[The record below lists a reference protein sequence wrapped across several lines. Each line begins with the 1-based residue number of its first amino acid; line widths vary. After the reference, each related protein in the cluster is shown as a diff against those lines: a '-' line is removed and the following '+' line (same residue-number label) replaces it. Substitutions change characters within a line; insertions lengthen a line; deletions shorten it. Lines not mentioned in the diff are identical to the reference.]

1 MTESPFHRM
10 SAPPSPA
17 DPDML
22 MRNLERW
29 SAAVEEDLEGEA
41 RQAATRLLDGRNG
54 QLLRACFGNSPF
66 LSDCLLKH
74 PGFALTC
81 FTAGYDAA
89 IRIALEDARKALAAS
104 GDIASVARILRV
116 ARRQVALGIAL
127 ADLSGAWAIPAITAT
142 LSDFADWAIGSALE
156 ALLREAARRNALT
169 LDPRER
175 SPTRDCGVFVIGM
188 GKLGAHEL
196 NYSSDIDLIVLFDPE
211 KVPIAR
217 PERLQREMVRLTQ
230 GLVDLLHKRTADG
243 YVFRTDLRLRPD
255 PASTPVALS
264 VDAAEVYYESMGQNW
279 ERAAMIKARIVAGD
293 MAAGTGFLERLRPF
307 IWRRNLDFVTI
318 QDVHSIKRQINA
330 KRGGGGAIRSP
341 RGLPGH
347 DVKLG
352 RGGIREI
359 EFFAQTQ
366 QLIFGGRDAS
376 LRERSTVRA
385 IDALVAAG
393 RVEPRAAGDLDEAY
407 EFLRTVE
414 HRIQM
419 VEDRQTQTLPE
430 SADEFDA
437 FATFMGYPSTDAFL
451 AALFHHLQRVE
462 NRYAG
467 LFEEAPALGGPSS
480 LVFTG
485 GDHDP
490 DTLKTL
496 SSLGFSEP
504 ETVSSVIRGWHH
516 GRYRATHSDRARQLL
531 TELTPALL
539 QAIGS
544 SPAPDEAFR
553 RLDAFIRSLPAG
565 VPLFSLLH
573 ANPGLL
579 DLIAEIMGTAP
590 ELAETL
596 GRRPT
601 LFDALLDRGFF
612 DRVPD
617 RQALTDEL
625 AASLPADCSFEE
637 SLDAVR
643 RWCAEARFGIGV
655 RFLRG
660 TISAAQA
667 GAVYSDVAD
676 AAISAILPRVEAA
689 FAEKHGRFAEGGFCV
704 VALGKLGG
712 GELTATSDLD
722 LVFVYDDRTAEAQS
736 DGAKP
741 LALSLYYARF
751 AQRLFS
757 ALTAPTAEGGLFEVD
772 LRLRPFGDKGPLASS
787 YSAFEDYQANHAWT
801 WEQMAI
807 TRARVVAGSGNL
819 ASDVMAVAARTVERP
834 RTAATLAADVAD
846 MRRRLAENRAAPSIW
861 HVKNMPG
868 GILDIEFVA
877 QFLILLHSSAHPDL
891 RHGNTATA
899 LKALRKAGCLDPDD
913 ADTLLG
919 AAGLWQTI
927 QAILR
932 LTGAVPD
939 ADGRPPASLHPLLC
953 RATDRP
959 DIRVLEA
966 EMSDLAGAVRGI
978 YDRIVAETGAGAA
991 PAGDGPLPSHALDA
1005 AEGE

>member
-1 MTESPFHRM
+1 MTQNPFHRL
-10 SAPPSPA
+10 SAPPTPA
-17 DPDML
+17 DPGML
-22 MRNLERW
+22 ARNLERW
-29 SAAVEEDLEGEA
+29 PAAVEQDLEGEA
-41 RQAATRLLDGRNG
+41 REAATRLIDGRNG
-54 QLLRACFGNSPF
+54 RSLRACFGNSPF

-74 PGFALTC
+74 PGFAQTC
-81 FTAGYDAA
+81 FTIGYDAA
-89 IRIALEDARKALAAS
+89 IRAVLESSRQELAKT
-104 GDIASVARILRV
+104 DRIDTVARILR
-116 ARRQVALGIAL
+116 ATRRQVALGVAL
-127 ADLSGAWAIPAITAT
+127 ADLSGTWALPAVTGT
-142 LSDFADWAIGSALE
+142 LSDFADWAIGSALD
-156 ALLREAARRNALT
+156 ALVREAAGRGVFA
-169 LDPRER
+169 LDPKQDAPNRA
-175 SPTRDCGVFVIGM
+175 SGLFVIGM

-196 NYSSDIDLIVLFDPE
+196 NYSSDIDLIVFFDPE
-211 KVPIAR
+211 KVPIVR
-217 PERLQREMVRLTQ
+217 PDRLQREMVRLTQ
-230 GLVDLLHKRTADG
+230 GLVDLLQKRTADG

-293 MAAGTGFLERLRPF
+293 MAAGTAFLERLRPF
-307 IWRRNLDFVTI
+307 IWRRNLDFATI

-330 KRGGGGAIRSP
+330 RRGGGSIRTP
-341 RGLPGH
+341 GGLPGH

-385 IDALVAAG
+385 IDALVSAG
-393 RVEPRAAGDLDEAY
+393 RVEHRAAGDLTVAY

-414 HRIQM
+414 HRLQM

-430 SADEFDA
+430 NAEEFDA
-437 FATFMGYPSTDAFL
+437 FATFMGYPSADAFL
-451 AALFHHLQRVE
+451 AALFNHLQRVE
-462 NRYAG
+462 NHYAG
-467 LFEEAPALGGPSS
+467 LFEEAAPLGGPSS

-490 DTLKTL
+490 DTLETL
-496 SSLGFSEP
+496 SALGFSEP

-539 QAIGS
+539 QAIGG

-553 RLDAFIRSLPAG
+553 RLDAFIRRLPAG

-573 ANPGLL
+573 ANPKLL

-590 ELAETL
+590 ELAATL

-612 DRVPD
+612 DRLPD
-617 RQALTDEL
+617 RRTLADRLTE
-625 AASLPADCSFEE
+625 SLPVDCGFEE
-637 SLDAVR
+637 SLDTIR

-667 GAVYSDVAD
+667 GHAYSDVAD
-676 AAISAILPRVEAA
+676 TAVSAILPCVEAA
-689 FAEKHGRFAEGGFCV
+689 FAEKHGRFAGGGFCILG
-704 VALGKLGG
+704 LGKLGG
-712 GELTATSDLD
+712 RELTATSDLD
-722 LVFVYDDRTAEAQS
+722 LVFVYEDRVADARS
-736 DGAKP
+736 DGPKP
-741 LALSLYYARF
+741 LAPSHYYARF

-772 LRLRPFGDKGPLASS
+772 PRLRPLGDKGPLASS
-787 YSAFEDYQANHAWT
+787 FTAFEDYQNNQAWT

-807 TRARVVAGSGNL
+807 TRARVVAGSEAL
-819 ASDVMAVAARTVERP
+819 AGAVMDMTARSVGRART
-834 RTAATLAADVAD
+834 AGALAADVAD
-846 MRRRLAENRAAPSIW
+846 MRRRLAENRAAPTRW

-877 QFLILLHSSAHPDL
+877 QFLILLHSNAHPHL
-891 RHGNTATA
+891 RQGNTASA
-899 LKALRKAGCLDPDD
+899 LKALREADCLETED
-913 ADTLLG
+913 ADTLLR
-919 AAGLWQTI
+919 AAALWQTV

-932 LTGAVPD
+932 LTGAARD
-939 ADGRPPASLHPLLC
+939 LDGRPPASLHSLLC
-953 RATDRP
+953 RATEQP

-966 EMSDLAGAVRGI
+966 DMEATADAVREI
-978 YDRIVAETGAGAA
+978 YNRLVADAATGAA
-991 PAGDGPLPSHALDA
+991 PADAGPPPSHALKTS
-1005 AEGE
+1005 EGD

>member
-1 MTESPFHRM
+1 MTESPFHRL

-22 MRNLERW
+22 ARNLERW
-29 SAAVEEDLEGEA
+29 SAAVEAELEGEA
-41 RQAATRLLDGRNG
+41 RQAATRLLDSRNG
-54 QLLRACFGNSPF
+54 QLLRACLGNSPF
-66 LSDCLLKH
+66 LSECLLKH
-74 PGFALTC
+74 PGFALAC
-81 FTAGYDAA
+81 FTVGYDAA
-89 IRIALEDARKALAAS
+89 IRSALEDARKALLAA
-104 GDIASVARILRV
+104 GKIDSVARILRI

-127 ADLSGAWAIPAITAT
+127 ADLSGAWAVPAITAT

-156 ALLREAARRNALT
+156 ALVREAAGRNALV
-169 LDPRER
+169 LDPKAL
-175 SPTRDCGVFVIGM
+175 SPTRACGVFVIGM

-196 NYSSDIDLIVLFDPE
+196 NYSSDIDLIVFFDPE
-211 KVPIAR
+211 IVPVAR

-293 MAAGTGFLERLRPF
+293 MAAGTAFLERLRPF
-307 IWRRNLDFVTI
+307 IWRRNLDFATI

-330 KRGGGGAIRSP
+330 RRGGGSIRSP

-366 QLIFGGRDAS
+366 QLIFGGRDPS
-376 LRERSTVRA
+376 LRDRSTVRA

-393 RVEPRAAGDLDEAY
+393 RVEPRAAHDLAEAY

-430 SADEFDA
+430 NAAEFGA
-437 FATFMGYPSTDAFL
+437 FATFMGYPSADAFL

-462 NRYAG
+462 SHYAG

-490 DTLKTL
+490 DTLNTL
-496 SSLGFSEP
+496 SALGFSEP
-504 ETVSSVIRGWHH
+504 ERVSSGIRGWHH

-544 SPAPDEAFR
+544 TPAPDEAFR

-573 ANPGLL
+573 ANPDLL

-612 DRVPD
+612 DSLPD
-617 RQALTDEL
+617 RQALADEL
-625 AASLPADCSFEE
+625 AASLPVDCSFEE
-637 SLDAVR
+637 SLDNVR
-643 RWCAEARFGIGV
+643 RWFAEARFGIGV

-667 GAVYSDVAD
+667 GAVYADVAD
-676 AAISAILPRVEAA
+676 AAVSAILPRVEAA
-689 FAEKHGRFAEGGFCV
+689 FAAKHGHFAEGGFCIL
-704 VALGKLGG
+704 ALGKLGG
-712 GELTATSDLD
+712 RELTATSDLD
-722 LVFVYDDRTAEAQS
+722 LVFVYDDRIAAAHS

-787 YSAFEDYQANHAWT
+787 FSAFEDYQANHAWT

-807 TRARVVAGSGNL
+807 TRARVVAGSGSL
-819 ASDVMAVAARTVERP
+819 ARDVMEVTARSATRP
-834 RTAATLAADVAD
+834 RDDGTLAAAVSD
-846 MRRRLAENRAAPSIW
+846 MRRRLAENRAAPTIW

-877 QFLILLHSSAHPDL
+877 QFLILLHSNARPDL

-899 LKALRKAGCLDPDD
+899 LKTLRKAGCLDPED
-913 ADTLLG
+913 ADTLLR
-919 AAGLWQTI
+919 AATLWQTI

-932 LTGAVPD
+932 LTGATPD

-966 EMSDLAGAVRGI
+966 DMTELAGTVRRI
-978 YDRIVAETGAGAA
+978 YDRTVTESAAGAT
-991 PAGDGPLPSHALDA
+991 PDEAGTLPSHALDT

>member
-1 MTESPFHRM
+1 
-10 SAPPSPA
+10 
-17 DPDML
+17 ML
-22 MRNLERW
+22 ARNLERW
-29 SAAVEEDLEGEA
+29 SATVEEELEGEA
-41 RQAATRLLDGRNG
+41 QQAATRLLDSRNG
-54 QLLRACFGNSPF
+54 RLLRACFGNSPF

-81 FTAGYDAA
+81 FSAGYDPA
-89 IRIALEDARKALAAS
+89 IRTALEDARRALAAAT
-104 GDIASVARILRV
+104 DTASVARILRV

-156 ALLREAARRNALT
+156 ALLREAAGRNALI
-169 LDPRER
+169 LDPKEL
-175 SPTRDCGVFVIGM
+175 SPTRACGVFVIGM

-211 KVPIAR
+211 VVPIAR

-255 PASTPVALS
+255 PASTPIALS

-293 MAAGTGFLERLRPF
+293 VAAGNAFLNRLRPF
-307 IWRRNLDFVTI
+307 IWRRSLDFATI

-330 KRGGGGAIRSP
+330 RRGGGSIRSP

-359 EFFAQTQ
+359 EFYAQTQ

-376 LRERSTVRA
+376 LRDRSTVRA

-393 RVEPRAAGDLDEAY
+393 KVEPRAAGDLTEAY
-407 EFLRTVE
+407 DFLRTVE

-430 SADEFDA
+430 SAAEFDA
-437 FATFMGYPSTDAFL
+437 FATFMGYPSTDGFL

-490 DTLKTL
+490 DTIETL
-496 SSLGFSEP
+496 SALGFSEP
-504 ETVSSVIRGWHH
+504 ETVSSVIRSWHH

-539 QAIGS
+539 QAIGG

-617 RQALTDEL
+617 RQALTEEL

-655 RFLRG
+655 RLLRG
-660 TISAAQA
+660 TVTAAQA
-667 GAVYSDVAD
+667 GAAYTDVAD
-676 AAISAILPRVEAA
+676 AAVSAILPRVEAV
-689 FAEKHGRFAEGGFCV
+689 FAEKHGRFAEGGFCI
-704 VALGKLGG
+704 VALGKMGG
-712 GELTATSDLD
+712 RELTATSDLD
-722 LVFVYDDRTAEAQS
+722 LVLVYDDRTAEAQS

-787 YSAFEDYQANHAWT
+787 ISAFEDYQTNHAWT

-807 TRARVVAGSGNL
+807 TRARIVAGSEKL
-819 ASDVMAVAARTVERP
+819 ASDVMDVAARTVERP
-834 RTAATLAADVAD
+834 RTAATLAAAVAD
-846 MRRRLAENRAAPSIW
+846 MRRRLAENREAPSIW
-861 HVKNMPG
+861 HVKNMRG

-877 QFLILLHSSAHPDL
+877 QFLILRYSSVHPEL

-899 LKALRKAGCLDPDD
+899 LKALREAGRLDPDD

-919 AAGLWQTI
+919 AAALWQTI
-927 QAILR
+927 QSILR
-932 LTGAVPD
+932 LTGAAPD

-953 RATDRP
+953 RAAARP
-959 DIRVLEA
+959 DVRVLEA
-966 EMSDLAGAVRGI
+966 EMEELAGAVRGI
-978 YDRIVAETGAGAA
+978 YDRTVAETAAGAA
-991 PAGDGPLPSHALDA
+991 PTETGPLPPHVLDDT
-1005 AEGE
+1005 GED